1 MKKIWVF
8 GVLVIFWGCKTMGS
22 ASVDGASAYSTYQED
37 LSGSLPKYPD
47 YQTATQEISSPT
59 PTPSVPTVDSSLD
72 EVQKRLTEKNKS
84 EPYFNGYTVLVYSGI
99 DRNQAFKTRDE
110 IASFFPEIT
119 PEMQYQ
125 EPRYLVKIGRYA
137 YKFEAQKSFSRI
149 KTMFPTARIV
159 QDRFQ
164 RKEYVAPQLN
174 PNAQGQN

>member
-1 MKKIWVF
+1 MKKIWAVAIL
-8 GVLVIFWGCKTMGS
+8 GILWGCKSMGS
-22 ASVDGASAYSTYQED
+22 ASVDKASSFASYQED
-37 LSGSLPKYPD
+37 LSGSLPKFPD
-47 YQTATQEISSPT
+47 YQTELSEAPSTTSASS
-59 PTPSVPTVDSSLD
+59 VQTVDSSLD

-99 DRNQAFKTRDE
+99 DRNQAFKTRDD
-110 IASFFPEIT
+110 IVASFPEIS

-137 YKFEAQKSFSRI
+137 YKFEAQKSFSQI
-149 KTMFPTARIV
+149 KTLFPTARIV

>member
-1 MKKIWVF
+1 MRKVWAVGILL
-8 GVLVIFWGCKTMGS
+8 VLWGCKTLGT
-22 ASVDGASAYSTYQED
+22 ASVNGESSYSTYRED
-37 LSGSLPKYPD
+37 LSGSFPKYQD
-47 YQTATQEISSPT
+47 YQTLVQQAPSTT
-59 PTPSVPTVDSSLD
+59 PTTSAQTVDASLD
-72 EVQKRLTEKNKS
+72 EVQKKLTEKNKS

-99 DRNQAFKTRDE
+99 DRNQAFRTRDE
-110 IASFFPEIT
+110 MASFFPEIT

-137 YKFEAQKSFSRI
+137 YKFEAQKNFSKI
-149 KTMFPTARIV
+149 KTLFPTARII

>member
-1 MKKIWVF
+1 MRKIWVL
-8 GVLVIFWGCKTMGS
+8 GILVLLGGCKSMGS
-22 ASVDGASAYSTYQED
+22 ASVSGPEAFSNYQED
-37 LSGSLPKYPD
+37 LAGSLPEYPD
-47 YQTATQEISSPT
+47 FQVSTQEAKSVA
-59 PTPSVPTVDSSLD
+59 PSTSVQSVDSSLD

-99 DRNQAFKTRDE
+99 DRNQAFRTRDE
-110 IASFFPEIT
+110 IASYFPEIS

-125 EPRYLVKIGRYA
+125 EPRYLVKIGRFA

>member
-1 MKKIWVF
+1 
-8 GVLVIFWGCKTMGS
+8 
-22 ASVDGASAYSTYQED
+22 
-37 LSGSLPKYPD
+37 
-47 YQTATQEISSPT
+47 
-59 PTPSVPTVDSSLD
+59 VDSNLD
-72 EVQKRLTEKNKS
+72 EVQKKLTEKNQS

-99 DRNQAFKTRDE
+99 DRNQAFRTRDE
-110 IASFFPEIT
+110 IASAFPEIT

-137 YKFEAQKSFSRI
+137 YKFEAQKNFSRI
-149 KTMFPTARIV
+149 KTLFPTARIL

>member
-1 MKKIWVF
+1 MKKIWLI
-8 GVLVIFWGCKTMGS
+8 GVLVIFWGCKTVGS
-22 ASVDGASAYSTYQED
+22 ASLDGASAYSTYQED

-47 YQTATQEISSPT
+47 YQTVPQETPSTT
-59 PTPSVPTVDSSLD
+59 PTTSVPTVDASLD
-72 EVQKRLTEKNKS
+72 EVQKKLTEKNRS
-84 EPYFNGYTVLVYSGI
+84 EPYFNGYTVLVYSGV
-99 DRNQAFKTRDE
+99 DRNQAFRTRDE
-110 IASFFPEIT
+110 MASFFPEIT

-137 YKFEAQKSFSRI
+137 YKFEAQKNFSRI

-164 RKEYVAPQLN
+164 RKEYVAPQLT

>member
-1 MKKIWVF
+1 MKKFWVV
-8 GVLVIFWGCKTMGS
+8 GILVIFWGCKTIGA
-22 ASVDGASAYSTYQED
+22 ASVAGPEGFSAYQED
-37 LSGSLPKYPD
+37 LSGTLPSYPD
-47 YQTATQEISSPT
+47 FQVAPTQVSPDLPVSSMQ
-59 PTPSVPTVDSSLD
+59 SVDAQLD
-72 EVQKRLTEKNKS
+72 DVQKRLTDKNKS
-84 EPYFNGYTVLVYSGI
+84 EPYFSGYTVLVYSGI
-99 DRNQAFKTRDE
+99 DRNQAFKSRDE

-125 EPRYLVKIGRYA
+125 EPRYLVKIGKFA

-149 KTMFPTARIV
+149 KTVFPTARIV